1 MGGVIMCRALSSPPM
16 PATPSTLPLSEF
28 HTRRRVEF
36 ADTDLAGICH
46 FARYFVFLE
55 TAEHEFLEAIGA
67 NVLLNLDGHRIGWP
81 RVAASCEYLA
91 PARFGDWLD
100 IHLSVEK
107 RGRTSV
113 TYAFA
118 ITRDGQPIARGRTTA
133 VCCDLDA
140 QGGPKPIE
148 IPSVFLMGALGTE

>member
-1 MGGVIMCRALSSPPM
+1 MPPI
-16 PATPSTLPLSEF
+16 SEF

-55 TAEHEFLEAIGA
+55 TAEHQFLEAIGT
-67 NVLLNLDGHRIGWP
+67 NVWCEVEGRRIGWP

-100 IHLSVEK
+100 IHLKVE
-107 RGRTSV
+107 RIGRTSI

-118 ITRDGQPIARGRTTA
+118 ITRLGQPIARGKTTA
-133 VCCDLDA
+133 VCCELDPEGA
-140 QGGPKPIE
+140 PRSIE
-148 IPSVFLMGALGTE
+148 IPSVYAERIAEAG